1 MKLLASLFF
10 IVFMNSCATY
20 TEGKKKE
27 ERADLWPNNGHSLN
41 DLDIILVG
49 VKAAVVGVKAAGG
62 LAKFLTDEEEENGL
76 PSIEKLHDGTENLVC
91 EKLNEQKVC
100 SLTSGCE
107 CQQLQK

>member
-1 MKLLASLFF
+1 MKLLVSLLFV
-10 IVFMNSCATY
+10 VFMNSCATY

-49 VKAAVVGVKAAGG
+49 VKAAVVGVRAAAGVT
-62 LAKFLTDEEEENGL
+62 KFLTDEEEENGL
-76 PSIEKLHDGTENLVC
+76 PSIEKLHGGTENLVC

-100 SLTSGCE
+100 SFSGGCE